1 MNIIRGAITIDA
13 DTPEQ
18 IREKT
23 AKLLREI
30 AGQNALT
37 EENVK
42 AIVFSTTQDIHS
54 YYPAKA
60 ARECGFEKVALF
72 SAAEP
77 DIVGALPLC
86 IRVMILAEN
95 LPEGEKHVYLDG
107 AAALRKDFSTR
118 ITIALDGPAGSG
130 KSTVAK
136 AIAKSYNILYL
147 DTGAMYRAC
156 ALKLQKEGV
165 SPADEKNADKV
176 INDID
181 ISVKYL
187 QGAQHTFLDGEDV
200 SEEIRKNEISM
211 LASSVAAL
219 PQVRRKMVQKQREIA
234 QNQSCVLDG
243 RDIGTAVLP
252 DAPFKFY
259 VTADSKV
266 RALRRLKE
274 LREKGNTEIDLVTL
288 QREIEERDRQ
298 DMNREFSP
306 LKKADDAITI
316 DTSDMTIEEVVCT
329 IRRKIQEKI

>member
-1 MNIIRGAITIDA
+1 MNVIRGAITVDA

-18 IREKT
+18 IKEKT
-23 AKLLREI
+23 EKLLQEI
-30 AGQNALT
+30 AVQNALT

-42 AIVFSTTQDIHS
+42 AIIFSTTQDIHS

-60 ARECGFEKVALF
+60 ARECGFEKAALF

-95 LPEGEKHVYLDG
+95 LRKSEKHVYLDG
-107 AAALRKDFSTR
+107 ASALRKDFSAR
-118 ITIALDGPAGSG
+118 MTIALDGPAGSG
-130 KSTVAK
+130 KSTIAK

-156 ALKLQKEGV
+156 ALKLQKEGI
-165 SPADEKNADKV
+165 SPADEENTDRIIKN
-176 INDID
+176 ID
-181 ISVKYL
+181 ISVKYV
-187 QGAQHTFLDGEDV
+187 QGSQHTFLDGEDV
-200 SEEIRKNEISM
+200 SEEIRRNDISM

-252 DAPFKFY
+252 EAPFKFY

-274 LREKGNTEIDLVTL
+274 LREKGNAEIDLTTL
-288 QREIEERDRQ
+288 QREIEERDKQ

-306 LKKADDAITI
+306 LKKADDAVTI
-316 DTSDMTIEEVVCT
+316 DTSDMTIEEVVSE